1 LDNIYQHGVVIPD
14 PAVCFGDNE
23 YESNKNEYPTIY
35 DKLKDS
41 LLDND
46 IKVFSSAII
55 ELHKEIKSDTQVKK
69 QLEASLKGFVLKDK
83 SKNIK
88 YSGPK
93 TFDDLGYYATTI
105 DTDPLVKCLEK
116 DIDDLKQR
124 DPIRNT
130 RVQDKIINLPH
141 EHKIHEKLNTLY
153 SKLNIIKKPYEI
165 TDINLHISDAND
177 TFNEY
182 YQTDQRKKPKNKL
195 YTLHIDPKYSY
206 IKTIIYL
213 NEVKNN
219 NGPFAYVPESH
230 RWHFDEVEMLF
241 CKSNQ
246 LVNTLSNSSQR
257 KSNASLPIWA
267 RKNSYFS
274 RQLLDGAHTSET
286 VYSQLKHFTTDET
299 NFILFEPNFGWHRGT
314 HVQTGERVALQVIL
328 KPIGDIQL

>member
-1 LDNIYQHGVVIPD
+1 LHNIFEHGVVIPD
-14 PAVCFGDNE
+14 PTVCFGDSE
-23 YESNKNEYPTIY
+23 YEPNTNEYPIIY

-41 LLDND
+41 LLDNN
-46 IKVFSSAII
+46 IKLFSNAII
-55 ELHKEIKSDTQVKK
+55 ELHKEIKSDAQVQK
-69 QLEASLKGFVLKDK
+69 QLEAAIKGFALKYK
-83 SKNIK
+83 YKNIK

-93 TFDDLGYYATTI
+93 TFDDLGYYTTTI

-141 EHKIHEKLNTLY
+141 EHEIHEKINTLY
-153 SKLNIIKKPYEI
+153 SKLSIIKKPYEI

-182 YQTDQRKKPKNKL
+182 FQTDQRKKPKNKL

-230 RWHFDEVEMLF
+230 RWYFDEVEMLF

-274 RQLLDGAHTSET
+274 RQLLDGVHTSET
-286 VYSQLKHFTTDET
+286 VYSKLKHFTTDET
-299 NFILFEPNFGWHRGT
+299 NFILFEPNHGWHRGT
-314 HVQTGERVALQVIL
+314 HVEDGERIALQVIM
-328 KPIGDIQL
+328 KPNELN

>member
-93 TFDDLGYYATTI
+93 TFDDLGYYTTTI
-105 DTDPLVKCLEK
+105 DTDPLVKCLKK

-230 RWHFDEVEMLF
+230 RWYFDEVEMLF

>member
-1 LDNIYQHGVVIPD
+1 MHNISQHGVVIPD
-14 PAVCFGDNE
+14 PTVCFGDIE
-23 YESNKNEYPTIY
+23 YEPNTNEYPIVY
-35 DKLKDS
+35 DKLKNS
-41 LLDND
+41 LLDNN
-46 IKVFSSAII
+46 IKLFSNSII
-55 ELHKEIKSDTQVKK
+55 ELHKELKSDEQVQK
-69 QLEASLKGFVLKDK
+69 QLEAAIKGFALKDK
-83 SKNIK
+83 YKNIK

-141 EHKIHEKLNTLY
+141 KHEIHEKINTLY

-182 YQTDQRKKPKNKL
+182 FQTDQRKKPKNKL

-299 NFILFEPNFGWHRGT
+299 NFILFEPNHGWHRGT
-314 HVQTGERVALQVIL
+314 HVEDGERIALQVIM
-328 KPIGDIQL
+328 KPNELN

>member
-1 LDNIYQHGVVIPD
+1 MY
-14 PAVCFGDNE
+14 
-23 YESNKNEYPTIY
+23 TI
-35 DKLKDS
+35 
-41 LLDND
+41 
-46 IKVFSSAII
+46 
-55 ELHKEIKSDTQVKK
+55 
-69 QLEASLKGFVLKDK
+69 
-83 SKNIK
+83 
-88 YSGPK
+88 
-93 TFDDLGYYATTI
+93 
-105 DTDPLVKCLEK
+105 
-116 DIDDLKQR
+116 
-124 DPIRNT
+124 
-130 RVQDKIINLPH
+130 
-141 EHKIHEKLNTLY
+141 Y
-153 SKLNIIKKPYEI
+153 SKLNITKNTYEI

-182 YQTDQRKKPKNKL
+182 FQTDQRKKPKNKL

-299 NFILFEPNFGWHRGT
+299 NFILFEPNHGWHRGT
-314 HVQTGERVALQVIL
+314 HVEDGERIALQVIM
-328 KPIGDIQL
+328 KPNELN

>member
-1 LDNIYQHGVVIPD
+1 MHNIFEHGVVIPD
-14 PAVCFGDNE
+14 PTVCFGDSE
-23 YESNKNEYPTIY
+23 YEPNTNEYPIIY

-41 LLDND
+41 LLDNN
-46 IKVFSSAII
+46 IKLFSNAII
-55 ELHKEIKSDTQVKK
+55 ELHKEIKSDAQVQK
-69 QLEASLKGFVLKDK
+69 QLEAAIKGFALKYK
-83 SKNIK
+83 YKNIK

-93 TFDDLGYYATTI
+93 TFDDLGYYTTTI

-141 EHKIHEKLNTLY
+141 EHEIHEKINTLY
-153 SKLNIIKKPYEI
+153 SKLSIIKKPYEI

-182 YQTDQRKKPKNKL
+182 FQTDQRKKPKNKL

-230 RWHFDEVEMLF
+230 RWYFDEVEMLF

-286 VYSQLKHFTTDET
+286 VYSKLKHFTTDET
-299 NFILFEPNFGWHRGT
+299 NFILFEPNHGWHRGT
-314 HVQTGERVALQVIL
+314 HVEDGERIALQVIM
-328 KPIGDIQL
+328 KPNELN

>member
-1 LDNIYQHGVVIPD
+1 MHNIFEHGVVIPD
-14 PAVCFGDNE
+14 PTVCFGDSE
-23 YESNKNEYPTIY
+23 YEPNTNEYPIIY

-41 LLDND
+41 LLDNN
-46 IKVFSSAII
+46 IKLFSNAII
-55 ELHKEIKSDTQVKK
+55 ELHKEIKSDAQVQK
-69 QLEASLKGFVLKDK
+69 QLEAAIKGFALKYK
-83 SKNIK
+83 YKNIK

-93 TFDDLGYYATTI
+93 TFDDLGYYTTTI

-141 EHKIHEKLNTLY
+141 EHEIHEKINTLY
-153 SKLNIIKKPYEI
+153 SKLSIIKKPYEI

-182 YQTDQRKKPKNKL
+182 FQTDQRKKPKNKL

-230 RWHFDEVEMLF
+230 RWYFDEVEMLF

-274 RQLLDGAHTSET
+274 RQLLDGVHTSET
-286 VYSQLKHFTTDET
+286 VYSKLKHFTTDET
-299 NFILFEPNFGWHRGT
+299 NFILFEPNHGWHRGT
-314 HVQTGERVALQVIL
+314 HVEDGERIALQVIM
-328 KPIGDIQL
+328 KPNELN

>member
-1 LDNIYQHGVVIPD
+1 MVIPD
-14 PAVCFGDNE
+14 PTVCFGDSE
-23 YESNKNEYPTIY
+23 YEPNTNEYPIIY

-41 LLDND
+41 LLDNN
-46 IKVFSSAII
+46 IKLFSNAII
-55 ELHKEIKSDTQVKK
+55 ELHKEIKSDAQVQK
-69 QLEASLKGFVLKDK
+69 QLEAAIKGFALKYK
-83 SKNIK
+83 YKNIK

-93 TFDDLGYYATTI
+93 TFDDLGYYTTTI
-105 DTDPLVKCLEK
+105 DTDTLVKCLEK

-141 EHKIHEKLNTLY
+141 EHEIHEKINTLY
-153 SKLNIIKKPYEI
+153 SKLSIIKKPYEI

-182 YQTDQRKKPKNKL
+182 FQTDQRKKPKNKL

-230 RWHFDEVEMLF
+230 RWYFDEVEMLF

-286 VYSQLKHFTTDET
+286 VYSKLKHFTTDET
-299 NFILFEPNFGWHRGT
+299 NFILFEPNHGWHRGT
-314 HVQTGERVALQVIL
+314 HVEDGERIALQVIM
-328 KPIGDIQL
+328 KPNELN

>member
-1 LDNIYQHGVVIPD
+1 LHNISHHGVVIPD
-14 PAVCFGDNE
+14 PTVCFGDIE
-23 YESNKNEYPTIY
+23 YEPNTHEYPIVY
-35 DKLKDS
+35 DKLRKG
-41 LLDND
+41 LLNND
-46 IKVFSSAII
+46 IETFISGVTQ
-55 ELHKEIKSDTQVKK
+55 LHKEIKSDAQVQK
-69 QLEASLKGFVLKDK
+69 QLEAAIRGFVLKDK

-88 YSGPK
+88 YNGPK

-116 DIDDLKQR
+116 DIDDLKKRNPVR
-124 DPIRNT
+124 DT
-130 RVQDKIINLPH
+130 RIQDRITNLPH
-141 EHKIHEKLNTLY
+141 SHEIHKKINTIY
-153 SKLNIIKKPYEI
+153 SKLNITKNTYEI
-165 TDINLHISDAND
+165 TDINLHISDSND

-182 YQTDQRKKPKNKL
+182 FQRDQRNKPKNKL

-230 RWHFDEVEMLF
+230 RWYFDEVEMLF

-257 KSNASLPIWA
+257 KSNATLPVWA

-274 RQLLDGAHTSET
+274 RQLLDGEYTSET
-286 VYSQLKHFTTDET
+286 IYSKLKHFTTDET
-299 NFILFEPNFGWHRGT
+299 NFILFEPNHGWHRGT
-314 HVQTGERVALQVIL
+314 HVEDGERIALQVIM
-328 KPIGDIQL
+328 KPNELN

>member
-1 LDNIYQHGVVIPD
+1 VVIPD
-14 PAVCFGDNE
+14 PTVCFGDSE
-23 YESNKNEYPTIY
+23 YEPNTNEYPIIY

-41 LLDND
+41 LLDNN
-46 IKVFSSAII
+46 IKLFSNAII
-55 ELHKEIKSDTQVKK
+55 ELHKEIKSDAQVQK
-69 QLEASLKGFVLKDK
+69 QLEAAIKGFALKYK
-83 SKNIK
+83 YKNIK

-93 TFDDLGYYATTI
+93 TFDDLGYYTTTI
-105 DTDPLVKCLEK
+105 DTDTLVKCLEK

-141 EHKIHEKLNTLY
+141 EHEIHEKINTLY
-153 SKLNIIKKPYEI
+153 SKLSIIKKPYEI

-182 YQTDQRKKPKNKL
+182 FQTDQRKKPKNKL

-230 RWHFDEVEMLF
+230 RWYFDEVEMLF

-286 VYSQLKHFTTDET
+286 VYSKLKHFTTDET
-299 NFILFEPNFGWHRGT
+299 NFILFEPNHGWHRGT
-314 HVQTGERVALQVIL
+314 HVEDGERIALQVIM
-328 KPIGDIQL
+328 KPNELN

>member
-1 LDNIYQHGVVIPD
+1 MHNIFEHGVVIPD
-14 PAVCFGDNE
+14 PTVCFGDSE
-23 YESNKNEYPTIY
+23 YEPNTNEYPIIY

-41 LLDND
+41 LLDNN
-46 IKVFSSAII
+46 IKLFSNAII
-55 ELHKEIKSDTQVKK
+55 ELHKEIKSDAQVQK
-69 QLEASLKGFVLKDK
+69 QLEAAIKGFALKYK
-83 SKNIK
+83 YKNIK

-93 TFDDLGYYATTI
+93 TFDDLGYYTTTI

-141 EHKIHEKLNTLY
+141 EHEIHEKINTLY
-153 SKLNIIKKPYEI
+153 SKLSIIKKPYEI

-182 YQTDQRKKPKNKL
+182 FQTDQRKKPKNKL

-230 RWHFDEVEMLF
+230 RWYFDEVEMLF

-299 NFILFEPNFGWHRGT
+299 NFILFEPNHGWHRGT
-314 HVQTGERVALQVIL
+314 HVEDGERIALQVIM
-328 KPIGDIQL
+328 KPNELN

>member
-1 LDNIYQHGVVIPD
+1 MHNIFEHGVVIPD
-14 PAVCFGDNE
+14 PTVCFGDSE
-23 YESNKNEYPTIY
+23 YEPNTNEYPIVY

-46 IKVFSSAII
+46 IKLFSNAII
-55 ELHKEIKSDTQVKK
+55 ELHKELKSDAQVQK
-69 QLEASLKGFVLKDK
+69 QLEAAIKGFALKDK
-83 SKNIK
+83 YKNIK

-93 TFDDLGYYATTI
+93 TFDDLGYYTTTI

-130 RVQDKIINLPH
+130 RVQDKIINLPYEH
-141 EHKIHEKLNTLY
+141 EIHKKINTLY

-182 YQTDQRKKPKNKL
+182 FQTDQRKKPKNKL

-219 NGPFAYVPESH
+219 NGPFALCS
-230 RWHFDEVEMLF
+230 
-241 CKSNQ
+241 
-246 LVNTLSNSSQR
+246 R
-257 KSNASLPIWA
+257 KS
-267 RKNSYFS
+267 
-274 RQLLDGAHTSET
+274 
-286 VYSQLKHFTTDET
+286 
-299 NFILFEPNFGWHRGT
+299 
-314 HVQTGERVALQVIL
+314 
-328 KPIGDIQL
+328 

>member
-1 LDNIYQHGVVIPD
+1 LHNIFEHGVVIPD
-14 PAVCFGDNE
+14 PTVCFGDSE
-23 YESNKNEYPTIY
+23 YEPNTNEYPIIY

-41 LLDND
+41 LLDNN
-46 IKVFSSAII
+46 IKLFSNAII
-55 ELHKEIKSDTQVKK
+55 ELHKEIKSDAQVQK
-69 QLEASLKGFVLKDK
+69 QLEAAIKGFALKYK
-83 SKNIK
+83 YKNIK

-93 TFDDLGYYATTI
+93 TFDDLGYYTTTI

-141 EHKIHEKLNTLY
+141 EHEIHEKINTLY
-153 SKLNIIKKPYEI
+153 SKLSIIKKPYEI

-182 YQTDQRKKPKNKL
+182 FQTDQRKKPKNKL
-195 YTLHIDPKYSY
+195 YTLHIDPKHSY

-230 RWHFDEVEMLF
+230 RWYFDEVEMLF

-286 VYSQLKHFTTDET
+286 VYSKLKHFTTDET
-299 NFILFEPNFGWHRGT
+299 NFILFEPNHGWHRGT
-314 HVQTGERVALQVIL
+314 HVEDGERIALQVIM
-328 KPIGDIQL
+328 KPNELN